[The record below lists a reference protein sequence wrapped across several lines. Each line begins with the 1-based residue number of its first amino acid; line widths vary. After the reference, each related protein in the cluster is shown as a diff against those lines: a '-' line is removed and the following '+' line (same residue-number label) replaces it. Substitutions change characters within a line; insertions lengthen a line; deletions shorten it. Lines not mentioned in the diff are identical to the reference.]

1 MNFLFWNIQKKNTFF
16 DAIREVLICEDI
28 DVLMLAEFPI
38 DTKIEDFTSNINNK
52 SYLYSYNYV
61 APKVDYQ
68 KVKVFTRFP
77 DSAIQA
83 ITDSTYFSA
92 KKIFSSILKE
102 YITII
107 MCHLPSKVNY
117 IDDEQSEFVSST
129 AIDFIN
135 KVEKEVNH
143 QRTIICGDFNMNP
156 FDKGIIKANG
166 FHAVMDKTI
175 AKNKY
180 STISGKKYDYL
191 YNPMWGLLG
200 DIGKGNAPGT
210 MYYNPSKYFNYYW
223 NMFDQVLIRP
233 ELIDLFDCNLLD
245 IIIKTKNH
253 TFINNNI
260 INKKYSDHLPIKFN
274 LKI

>member
-92 KKIFSSILKE
+92 KKLFSSILKE

-117 IDDEQSEFVSST
+117 IDDEQS
-129 AIDFIN
+129 N
-135 KVEKEVNH
+135 
-143 QRTIICGDFNMNP
+143 
-156 FDKGIIKANG
+156 FDY
-166 FHAVMDKTI
+166 T
-175 AKNKY
+175 
-180 STISGKKYDYL
+180 
-191 YNPMWGLLG
+191 
-200 DIGKGNAPGT
+200 
-210 MYYNPSKYFNYYW
+210 
-223 NMFDQVLIRP
+223 
-233 ELIDLFDCNLLD
+233 
-245 IIIKTKNH
+245 
-253 TFINNNI
+253 
-260 INKKYSDHLPIKFN
+260 
-274 LKI
+274 